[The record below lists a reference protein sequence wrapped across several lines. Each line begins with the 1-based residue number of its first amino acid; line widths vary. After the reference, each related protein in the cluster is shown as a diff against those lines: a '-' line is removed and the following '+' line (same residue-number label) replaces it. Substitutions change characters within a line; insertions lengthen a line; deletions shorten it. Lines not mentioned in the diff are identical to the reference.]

1 MDPEHVGRPDL
12 IQSVSRALHILD
24 ELGGTPAGL
33 NAKEVAR
40 RCGLALPTA
49 YHLLR
54 TLCYEGYAVRRPGGS
69 YVLGLKVATHSKH
82 VLAAIRK
89 PPNVHEVLRQFAE
102 VTGHSAYFGQV
113 VDGRVVFTDL
123 FEGPHSP
130 HVEDLVAGFD
140 EGAHA
145 TALGKALLSTMPLK
159 ARCEY
164 LREEGLRPFTRNTV
178 VEIDELN
185 AELSTS
191 SWLRVFTDHQQFRDN
206 VCCAAAVVPR
216 VGAIAV
222 TSGSDRWASHGS
234 ELIHEL
240 RLRVGDLGRG
250 RGGAV
255 AHD

>member
-1 MDPEHVGRPDL
+1 MEPDNPPDL

-24 ELGGTPAGL
+24 ELGACPSGL
-33 NAKEVAR
+33 HAKEVAR

-54 TLCYEGYAVRRPGGS
+54 TLCYEGYAVRRRGGS
-69 YVLGLKVATHSKH
+69 YVLGLKVATQSKH

-89 PPNVHEVLRQFAE
+89 PPNVHEVLRQLAQ

-113 VDGRVVFTDL
+113 VEGRVVFTDL

-145 TALGKALLSTMPLK
+145 TALGKALLSTMPLG
-159 ARCEY
+159 ARCAY
-164 LREEGLRPFTRNTV
+164 LREEGLRPFTRRTV
-178 VEIDELN
+178 VEVDELN

-191 SWLRVFTDHQQFRDN
+191 TWLRVFTDHEQFRDN
-206 VCCAAAVVPR
+206 VCCAAVVVPR
-216 VGAIAV
+216 AGAIAV
-222 TSGSDRWASHGS
+222 TARSDRWTSHRY
-234 ELIHEL
+234 ELVHQL
-240 RLRVGDLGRG
+240 RLGVSDLARG
-250 RGGAV
+250 RASAV
-255 AHD
+255 

>member
-1 MDPEHVGRPDL
+1 MDPEPVSRPDL

-24 ELGGTPAGL
+24 ELAATPAGL

-54 TLCYEGYAVRRPGGS
+54 TLCYEGYVVRRSGGS

-82 VLAAIRK
+82 VLAAIHK
-89 PPNVHEVLRQFAE
+89 PPNVHEVLRQFAQ
-102 VTGHSAYFGQV
+102 VTGHSAYFGQI

-145 TALGKALLSTMPLK
+145 TALGKALLSTMSPP
-159 ARCEY
+159 ARRQY
-164 LREEGLRPFTRNTV
+164 LAGEGLRPFTRNTLV
-178 VEIDELN
+178 DIDELD
-185 AELSTS
+185 ADLRTS
-191 SWLRVFTDHQQFRDN
+191 AWLQVFTDHEQFREN
-206 VCCAAAVVPR
+206 VCCAATVVPR
-216 VGAIAV
+216 VGAIAI
-222 TSGSDRWASHGS
+222 TSRSDRWRSHS
-234 ELIHEL
+234 SQLVHEM
-240 RLRVGDLGRG
+240 RLRVGDLARG
-250 RGGAV
+250 RGGAA
-255 AHD
+255 AH